1 VQGKAT
7 KTYQLFPVI
16 LALGLATSLCG
27 AMGHVASAQP
37 QGPPTAEQCEQAKL
51 KASVAEAS
59 VNAAERNARVAEEI
73 AYQANREAKAT
84 DFRAVDAEAVAEAIQ
99 RRLEDTTE
107 ASRRGHS
114 LGPDPSE
121 ARRDYVRKL
130 TERDRAR
137 EVAEDARIR
146 ADDRRRDAQT
156 ERDYANQLRV
166 AAQKL
171 RNAAEDLCARQ
182 QAAERE

>member
-1 VQGKAT
+1 MRTT
-7 KTYQLFPVI
+7 KQLRVI
-16 LALGLATSLCG
+16 LALSLATNFCG
-27 AMGHVASAQP
+27 AGGLTASAQP
-37 QGPPTAEQCEQAKL
+37 QGPPTAEQCEEARL
-51 KASVAEAS
+51 KASAAEAS
-59 VNAAERNARVAEEI
+59 ANAAERNARAAEEM
-73 AYQANREAKAT
+73 AYQTNREAKAVE
-84 DFRAVDAEAVAEAIQ
+84 FRVADADAIVDAAL

-130 TERDRAR
+130 TERDRAI
-137 EVAEDARIR
+137 ELAGEARNR
-146 ADDRRRDAQT
+146 ADERRKDAQM
-156 ERDYANQLRV
+156 ERDYTNQLRV

-182 QAAERE
+182 RAAEKE

>member
-1 VQGKAT
+1 M
-7 KTYQLFPVI
+7 KTYQPFAII
-16 LALGLATSLCG
+16 LALSLATSLGG
-27 AMGHVASAQP
+27 AMVQVASAQP
-37 QGPPTAEQCEQAKL
+37 QGLPTAEQCEQAKL

-73 AYQANREAKAT
+73 AYQANREAKVTEFKIA
-84 DFRAVDAEAVAEAIQ
+84 DAEAVAEAAQ

-121 ARRDYVRKL
+121 ARRDFVRKL
-130 TERDRAR
+130 TDRDRAR
-137 EVAEDARIR
+137 DLAEEARIR

-171 RNAAEDLCARQ
+171 RQDAEDLCARQ
-182 QAAERE
+182 QAAEQE